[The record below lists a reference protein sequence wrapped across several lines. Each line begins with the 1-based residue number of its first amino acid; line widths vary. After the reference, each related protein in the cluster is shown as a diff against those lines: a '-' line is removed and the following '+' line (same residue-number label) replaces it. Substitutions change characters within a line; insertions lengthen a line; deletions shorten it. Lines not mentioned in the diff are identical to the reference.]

1 MNTAI
6 IDLVII
12 STFLTQITETDEVQ
26 IIPEIEFCRS
36 HHMTLF
42 VGCIYAY
49 KGILMVWFKY
59 GILCTTLQLLYNL
72 NP

>member
-1 MNTAI
+1 MLI
-6 IDLVII
+6 
-12 STFLTQITETDEVQ
+12 FLTQITETDEVQ

-49 KGILMVWFKY
+49 KGILMV
-59 GILCTTLQLLYNL
+59 
-72 NP
+72 